1 MTEQPSV
8 ESSKEI
14 ATVSVAPNP
23 ANDNTMFTFTA
34 LHAEKTTLEIFD
46 MTGSKVADV
55 FMGVVEAGVEYKV
68 NYNVKALAVGVY
80 TFRLTNGHDVQIDR
94 LIINK

>member
-1 MTEQPSV
+1 
-8 ESSKEI
+8 
-14 ATVSVAPNP
+14 
-23 ANDNTMFTFTA
+23 
-34 LHAEKTTLEIFD
+34 